1 MGVSCRGVVLLKKY
15 LQKKL
20 VQTVVEEIRNLSNQ
34 CARSNWL
41 RPQAE
46 KPCDRLMNHVT
57 NQLMLSVDYVVSD
70 SAINRIYPQTAGLFL
85 LTSTDETE
93 GEKLQQ
99 NISQFQ
105 QNTSSYSLD
114 NIPKR

>member
-70 SAINRIYPQTAGLFL
+70 SAINRI
-85 LTSTDETE
+85 SS
-93 GEKLQQ
+93 
-99 NISQFQ
+99 NCWIISSDQH
-105 QNTSSYSLD
+105 
-114 NIPKR
+114 R